1 MKNGI
6 ESLGRVRVQGVAL
19 LLLAFLAGVVGG
31 MAAERIRASRVAGEP
46 PVPMGLGAG
55 RDALPPGLNRL
66 DLTADQQERI
76 RAILAARQP
85 ITDSLVRTT
94 MPRLMAIHDSVR
106 AEIRAVLTPEQ
117 RQRYD
122 QAERRGMRRG
132 GAGGRGGPG
141 GPREGGQ
148 PRPF

>member
-1 MKNGI
+1 MKDGI
-6 ESLGRVRVQGVAL
+6 ESLGRVRLQGLAL
-19 LLLAFLAGVVGG
+19 LLLAFVVGVVGG
-31 MAAERIRASRVAGEP
+31 MAAERIRATHFAGAP
-46 PVPMGLGAG
+46 PLPMGLGAG

-94 MPRLMAIHDSVR
+94 MPRLAAIHDSVR

-117 RQRYD
+117 RQRFD
-122 QAERRGMRRG
+122 QFERRGMRRG
-132 GAGGRGGPG
+132 GAAGRG
-141 GPREGGQ
+141 GPREGGP

>member
-1 MKNGI
+1 MKGGI

-19 LLLAFLAGVVGG
+19 LLLAFVAGVLGG
-31 MAAERIRASRVAGEP
+31 MAAERIRATHFASQP
-46 PVPMGLGAG
+46 PPSMALGPG
-55 RDALPPGLNRL
+55 RDALPAGLNRL
-66 DLTADQQERI
+66 DLSADQQERI
-76 RAILAARQP
+76 RTILAARQP

-117 RQRYD
+117 RQRFD
-122 QAERRGMRRG
+122 EFERRGFRRG
-132 GAGGRGGPG
+132 GAGRGGPG
-141 GPREGGQ
+141 GPREGGP